1 MQALWSRAG
10 QAHHCGCK
18 ACFNAAGGMMR
29 QSATRATRR
38 KPTFSEVFTAC
49 YTSIMG
55 TAAVLDAQKKDER
68 RKELD
73 RQLEEARAEF
83 RMLVENAPSHL
94 PRERVPDACIAPSH
108 LLLERAPDG
117 SITNRYKGALERY
130 KKQPEEIAEFFDSL
144 GPPTKWPRVSRRRR
158 QVTDLWHQYRLEP
171 QMNRSY
177 TVVDTDYELLARF
190 IKSEERLSQIQ
201 HRIPKTSQQLEVAER
216 KMRLL
221 VTSLLIA
228 GEARGRHD
236 KTRPEK
242 CDSEALQQ
250 VITDLCK
257 REHPHYDVDLDPDAV
272 SECNADLNRSL
283 RDIFAEAQPSN
294 IKLTIMKVCYNLL
307 VASQPPTVHTY
318 NTLIHGFSAAGL
330 HYPASR
336 VVKAF
341 LHSTVEPTQS
351 TLVCLL
357 NHFKEAND
365 SEGFYKIIERMT
377 GKDRRGINIRRK
389 SVEQVH
395 ATDSLHKW
403 AMTKDIA
410 VNRDYVIERAWFD
423 VRVFAAIIE
432 GMLRFGYLR
441 YAADTMALGLNLGI
455 AFSMQTIR
463 TVLNSCVLELDPKP
477 AMVILKALASRHSL
491 IEAKFSKITH
501 QEYIARRVQSLL
513 YICGLFG
520 ISPATVVP
528 SVEAVPASMLLSE
541 YHKRGLMIARITRL
555 AAESDIKL
563 KYFRSSLAVIARRLA
578 DCQSGNTSPMS
589 SNLHLRPRRR
599 LTKAAIAAV
608 PSLGN
613 IEGAKGLE
621 TSEEV
626 QGTVTFSGN
635 DKSTDSRDK
644 ADDARAGFEDHF
656 EPARSKP
663 AHRDV
668 EAVASF

>member
-108 LLLERAPDG
+108 LLLERAPAG
-117 SITNRYKGALERY
+117 SITNRYKGALRRY

-144 GPPTKWPRVSRRRR
+144 GPTPKWPRVSPRSR
-158 QVTDLWHQYRLEP
+158 QVKDIWHQYRLEP

-177 TVVDTDYELLARF
+177 TVVDTDYKLLARF
-190 IKSEERLSQIQ
+190 IRSEEIMTRIQ
-201 HRIPKTSQQLEVAER
+201 HRIPTTSQQLEVAER
-216 KMRLL
+216 KMRQL
-221 VTSLLIA
+221 VTSLLRA
-228 GEARGRHD
+228 GEARKTHD
-236 KTRPEK
+236 EARSEK
-242 CDSEALQQ
+242 CDSKALRR
-250 VITDLCK
+250 VMDDLCK
-257 REHPHYDVDLDPDAV
+257 SEHPHYDVDLDPNTV
-272 SECNADLNRSL
+272 SRCSADLNRSL
-283 RDIFAEAQPSN
+283 RDIFEEAQPSD
-294 IKLTIMKVCYNLL
+294 IQPTILKVCYNLL
-307 VASQPPTVHTY
+307 VASQPPTIHTY
-318 NTLIHGFSAAGL
+318 NTLINGFSSAGL
-330 HYPASR
+330 HFLASR

-341 LHSTVEPTQS
+341 LRSTVEPTQS

-365 SEGFYKIIERMT
+365 REGFYKIIERMT

-389 SVEQVH
+389 FVEQVH

-423 VRVFAAIIE
+423 VRVLTAIIE

-441 YAADTMALGLNLGI
+441 YAADTMALGFNLGFV
-455 AFSMQTIR
+455 FSMQAIR
-463 TVLNSCVLELDPKP
+463 TVLNACVLELDPKP
-477 AMVILKALASRHSL
+477 AIVILKAFASRPSL
-491 IEAKFSKITH
+491 IEARFSKESH
-501 QEYIARRVQSLL
+501 RAYIARRVQSLL
-513 YICGLFG
+513 YICGMFG
-520 ISPATVVP
+520 ITPATVVP

-541 YHKRGLMIARITRL
+541 RHKRGLNIARITR
-555 AAESDIKL
+555 AVDESEIKL
-563 KYFRSSLAVIARRLA
+563 EFFRSSLAVILRFLA
-578 DCQSGNTSPMS
+578 DCQSGDKSPTPS
-589 SNLHLRPRRR
+589 GSHLRPRRR
-599 LTKAAIAAV
+599 LTKAAIAAA
-608 PSLGN
+608 PNLGN
-613 IEGAKGLE
+613 IEVAKGLE

-626 QGTVTFSGN
+626 RETVTISNN
-635 DKSTDSRDK
+635 DKTTDSRDK
-644 ADDARAGFEDHF
+644 ADDAWAGFKDHF

-663 AHRDV
+663 AHGNL
-668 EAVASF
+668 EAAAGF